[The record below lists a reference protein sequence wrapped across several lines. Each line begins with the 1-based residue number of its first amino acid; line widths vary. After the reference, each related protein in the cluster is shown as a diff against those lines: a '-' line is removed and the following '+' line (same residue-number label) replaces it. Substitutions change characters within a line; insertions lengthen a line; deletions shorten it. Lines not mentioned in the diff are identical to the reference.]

1 MRRCVLLLGVLGLVG
16 TLVGSLLGCEEA
28 PLEPTRVT
36 TVAVPPA
43 QCQPSDQDRYVYH
56 PARLHVLQSCIRV
69 SGVVD
74 ALRVENDGDL
84 HIQLRLDPQYRFLLQ
99 PANSHEQRDLVV
111 EPVCPSLPL
120 QPDALDVCVGDAH
133 PLTALPMQGAHVW
146 MEGRYV
152 LDGEHGDWA
161 ELHPLYRWGE
171 APVATRSGGSDTH
184 AS

>member
-1 MRRCVLLLGVLGLVG
+1 MRRCILLLSVLGLAGALASV
-16 TLVGSLLGCEEA
+16 LAGCEEVS
-28 PLEPTRVT
+28 LEPTRVA
-36 TVAVPPA
+36 TVTVPPA
-43 QCQPSDQDRYVYH
+43 QCQPTDQDQYVYH
-56 PARLHVLQSCIRV
+56 PQRLHVLQSCIRV
-69 SGVVD
+69 TGVVD

-99 PANSHEQRDLVV
+99 PANSHEQGDLVV

-133 PLTALPMQGAHVW
+133 PLTVLPAQGQRVW

-161 ELHPLYRWGE
+161 ELHPLYRWG
-171 APVATRSGGSDTH
+171 VAITSSRSGGSDTH
-184 AS
+184 AG